1 MGLSKI
7 ASDILDKVIE
17 ELKKE
22 DNMNKIEDNV
32 ISPIKKYTFHR
43 FLPYILILVFIVF
56 LNLIISLFTLYI
68 ILREPYIPVNTFS

>member
-22 DNMNKIEDNV
+22 DNMSKIEDNV
-32 ISPIKKYTFHR
+32 ISPIKKYTFYR
-43 FLPYILILVFIVF
+43 ILPYILILGFIVF